1 MLVLPTFLIF
11 VSLSVAAI
19 PLGLR
24 TNGQTPHIRGI
35 PATLPPPLP
44 DLAKAL
50 PVSPEQLLHS
60 LPLPLPNSKVL
71 RRFIMGAD
79 YASSSGPFLGK
90 SSHKRQD
97 PLSGVL
103 RSTPLGANDMKEENN
118 LSPAPGS
125 TPT

>member
-19 PLGLR
+19 PLGPR
-24 TNGQTPHIRGI
+24 ANGQTPHIRRLI
-35 PATLPPPLP
+35 PQGLP
-44 DLAKAL
+44 DIAN
-50 PVSPEQLLHS
+50 PERLLHV
-60 LPLPLPNSKVL
+60 LPLPSLPSLPSPNIL

-97 PLSGVL
+97 PLSGAL
-103 RSTPLGANDMKEENN
+103 GSTANDLTEELPPK
-118 LSPAPGS
+118 LSPRF

>member
-19 PLGLR
+19 PLGPR
-24 TNGQTPHIRGI
+24 PNGQTPHIPRGL
-35 PATLPPPLP
+35 PAGLP
-44 DLAKAL
+44 DLPFANSL
-50 PVSPEQLLHS
+50 PVSPAQLLK
-60 LPLPLPNSKVL
+60 LGPPIPKIL

-97 PLSGVL
+97 PLSGTL
-103 RSTPLGANDMKEENN
+103 GSTTLRANDLKEEIPPNLAPRSTP
-118 LSPAPGS
+118 
-125 TPT
+125 T